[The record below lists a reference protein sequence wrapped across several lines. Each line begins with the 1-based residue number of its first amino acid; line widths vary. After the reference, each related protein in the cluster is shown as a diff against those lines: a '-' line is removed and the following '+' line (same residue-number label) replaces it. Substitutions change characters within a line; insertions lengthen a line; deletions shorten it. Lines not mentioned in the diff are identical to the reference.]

1 MTLLIFAKKR
11 SNLFMSSDFGGEVFG
26 IKKKSRKSVS
36 ILLIVNRHGFF
47 FIIILKEISFKIIFN
62 LFFKDN

>member
-26 IKKKSRKSVS
+26 IKKK
-36 ILLIVNRHGFF
+36 I
-47 FIIILKEISFKIIFN
+47 KEICKYPFDS
-62 LFFKDN
+62 